1 MFKILKVFFFLL
13 VLTSSVYSNEIIKK
27 IEVVGNDRIPEETI
41 KLFSGVSVN
50 DFLDSK
56 NMNQI
61 LNSIYQSNFF
71 KNVSLKFI
79 DNILTINVEENPII
93 LNININ
99 GIKSDSLKSLILQN
113 IKLKSRSSYNESIFK
128 NDLKIIE
135 SILREK
141 GYFFSSTDILLTDLA
156 NNQINLDLDIN
167 LGKKAK
173 IKKISFIGNK
183 IFKDRKLKNVI
194 VSEEYK
200 FWKFISGKKFLNES
214 IINLDNRLLK
224 NFYLNKGFFNV
235 EINSSFAKLINDDE
249 FELIFNI
256 NTNEKVYFNDIELLI
271 PDDFDRK
278 NFSTLIGFFNKIA
291 GEPYSLDVIEN
302 IIERIENYALLDQY
316 ESINVNI
323 EENLVDNKLNIT
335 FKIDN
340 SEKLYVSK
348 INILGNNITNESV
361 IRNKFSIDEG
371 DPFNQILFDKSIN
384 EIKRLNF
391 FREVKYEIFDN
402 LKNKTKDINITV
414 EEKPTGEISLG
425 AGVGTGGSNIS
436 FSVKENNFL
445 GNGVALDTSLNLGE
459 DTINGLLQVKNPNYK
474 NSDKSVYYNIQAIEV
489 DKLST
494 YGYKSNKAGFTTGTN
509 FEYYQDL
516 FLGIGLENFVEK
528 IDTSPTAS
536 SAQKSQE
543 GNYWDVFLN
552 LDFNYDKRNQKYETN
567 SGYYSFFTTKLPI
580 VSESLTLVNEYNFKY
595 FTELYENNLTSAAYS
610 LSLANSLNNKN
621 IKLSER
627 LFVPSRKLRG
637 FEAGKVGPKDGNDYV
652 GGNLVTAFNMVSSLP
667 KVFENTQNL
676 DFSIF
681 FDAVNISGVDYN
693 SSLDINN
700 DIKSSVGL
708 GVDWLTPV
716 GPLSFSFAQPIT
728 KSASDITETFRFNL
742 GTSF

>member
-278 NFSTLIGFFNKIA
+278 NFSTLIGFFNKVA

-402 LKNKTKDINITV
+402 LENKTKDINITV

-567 SGYYSFFTTKLPI
+567 SGYYSFFSTKLPL
-580 VSESLTLVNEYNFKY
+580 VSESLTFVNEYNFKY
-595 FTELYENNLTSAAYS
+595 FAELYENNITTAAYS
-610 LSLANSLNNKN
+610 LSVANSLNNKN

-652 GGNLVTAFNMVSSLP
+652 GGNLISALNLVSNLP